1 MIGIVGRKVGMTQL
15 LTSTGLVVPVTI
27 IEAGPCW
34 VTQVKTQE
42 KDGYTAIQLGFQE
55 TRHKRLTKGQLGHL
69 RRNSLPA
76 LRFLREFRLKSVA
89 EYKVGEKILA
99 DLFAVG
105 EQVDVMGVSKG
116 RGFQG
121 GVKRHGF
128 RGGPRT
134 HGQSDRLRA
143 PGASSSGT
151 TPGRIYKGKR
161 MAGHMG
167 NVPVTVANLRVVL
180 VDAERN
186 LLAVRGAV
194 PGIKDGLL
202 VVTEA
207 RKQSIDFTRPVK
219 E

>member
-1 MIGIVGRKVGMTQL
+1 MKGLLGRKVGMTQL
-15 LTSTGLVVPVTI
+15 LTARGEVVPVTI
-27 IEAGPCW
+27 IEAGPCY
-34 VTQVKTQE
+34 VTQIKTLE
-42 KDGYTAIQLGFQE
+42 KDGYTAIQLGFEEIQP
-55 TRHKRLTKGQLGHL
+55 KRLTKGQVGHL
-69 RRNSLPA
+69 KKNSLPTV
-76 LRFLREFRLKSVA
+76 RTLREVRQKSV
-89 EYKVGEKILA
+89 EDYQVGQKLMA
-99 DLFAVG
+99 DVFTTH
-105 EQVDVMGVSKG
+105 ERVDVAGISKG

-121 GVKRHGF
+121 GVKRYNM

-151 TPGRIYKGKR
+151 TPGRIYKGKH

-167 NVPVTVANLRVVL
+167 NAPVTISNLRVVL

-194 PGIKDGLL
+194 PGAKGGLVL
-202 VVTEA
+202 VTEA
-207 RKQSIDFTRPVK
+207 RKG